1 MYNGK
6 KNESLN
12 VLQKRKYCEKV
23 AKNLHRVE
31 GKSLPL
37 PQLLQNFTVTKSIY
51 KFVNEKILIA
61 ICRKNHGVGSSL
73 IQDTPCTIHLP
84 RLNCL
89 KSFDVIAPQ
98 IALLQD
104 VLAAKM
110 VWNAHLPVVIVKALH
125 VQMEV
130 QWMWQKK
137 ILMKLMIK
145 IEAFLNPKTENQ
157 ELGCMGINIWFW
169 VLTLTPN

>member
-1 MYNGK
+1 M
-6 KNESLN
+6 
-12 VLQKRKYCEKV
+12 RWEKV
-23 AKNLHRVE
+23 NTVKRLLKVFTESREKAFPYHSCFKISQLQSVSTNLSM
-31 GKSLPL
+31 K
-37 PQLLQNFTVTKSIY
+37 K
-51 KFVNEKILIA
+51 
-61 ICRKNHGVGSSL
+61 SSL
-73 IQDTPCTIHLP
+73 QFAGRIMGLEAHWFRILPWQIFHLP

-145 IEAFLNPKTENQ
+145 IEAFLNPKTENV
-157 ELGCMGINIWFW
+157 ETCCIDWGLMIKEESS
-169 VLTLTPN
+169 LK